1 MLTRLIYASEP
12 DAALSLD
19 AVQSILEHARAA
31 NQRNNLT
38 GMLAFDA
45 AGFLQVLE
53 GSREVV
59 SRVYGR
65 IAQDTRHRRLV
76 LLEVA
81 AIDERQFGR
90 WTMGFAPA
98 TVARSEL
105 YLRFGVEP
113 RFDPFR
119 MTAPAAL
126 ALLSALAAVAAASA
140 T

>member
-12 DAALSLD
+12 DAALSND
-19 AVQSILEHARAA
+19 TVQSILVHARAA
-31 NQRNNLT
+31 NLRNNLT

-45 AGFLQVLE
+45 NGFLQVLE
-53 GSREVV
+53 GSRDVV

-65 IAQDTRHRRLV
+65 IAQDTRHRNLL

-81 AIDERQFGR
+81 PIDERQFGR
-90 WTMGFAPA
+90 WTMGFTPA

-105 YLRFGVEP
+105 YLRFSVEP
-113 RFDPFR
+113 RFNPFT

-126 ALLSALAAVAAASA
+126 ALLAALAASA
-140 T
+140 

>member
-1 MLTRLIYASEP
+1 MLIRLIYASEP

-19 AVQSILEHARAA
+19 SVESILKHARAA
-31 NQRNNLT
+31 NMRNNLT
-38 GMLAFDA
+38 GMLIFDA
-45 AGFLQVLE
+45 AAFLQVLE
-53 GSREVV
+53 GRREDV

-65 IAQDTRHRRLV
+65 ISQDPRHRRLE

-81 AIDERQFGR
+81 SIDERHFGR

-105 YLRFGVEP
+105 YLRFGAEP
-113 RFDPFR
+113 RFNPYT

-126 ALLSALAAVAAASA
+126 GLLMAMASPA
-140 T
+140 

>member
-12 DAALSLD
+12 DAGLSPD
-19 AVQSILEHARAA
+19 AIQSIVEHARAA
-31 NQRNNLT
+31 NLRDNLT
-38 GMLAFDA
+38 GMLAFNA
-45 AGFLQVLE
+45 SGFLQVLE
-53 GSREVV
+53 GRREAV

-81 AIDERQFGR
+81 AVDERCFGR

-98 TVARSEL
+98 TASHNEL
-105 YLRFGVEP
+105 YLRFGAEP
-113 RFDPFR
+113 RFDPFS

-126 ALLSALAAVAAASA
+126 ALLSALATPA
-140 T
+140 